1 MAKQPLVNGRTARQL
16 AVVMENCIKR
26 DSCGTC
32 PYDKMHS
39 RGMSCVDYMITDAIT
54 ALRRMQKRYD
64 NQRSR
69 YYLDK
74 DKMRSEIMREPLF
87 IVWFSDPEYKEVRM
101 LGAFAT
107 YEEAKAYA
115 EAREIDR
122 KKTGVLENAIIGV
135 SQAPDRRKEDG
146 K

>member
-1 MAKQPLVNGRTARQL
+1 MAKAPLVNGRTARQL

-39 RGMSCVDYMITDAIT
+39 RGKACVDYMILDAIT
-54 ALRRMQKRYD
+54 ALRRLQKRYD

-69 YYLDK
+69 YYLDR
-74 DKMRSEIMREPLF
+74 DVMRGNIMKEPLF
-87 IVWFSDPEYKEVRM
+87 IVWFSDPDYKQVRV

-115 EAREIDR
+115 DDREVDR
-122 KKTGVLENAIIGV
+122 IKTGVLENAVIGI
-135 SQAPDRRKEDG
+135 SQAPDRRKE
-146 K
+146 